1 MSRGLGDV
9 YKRQMNTG
17 LVITVIYT
25 VLVLALVARIDRP
38 RRNRQRLTGRGG
50 DFE

>member
-1 MSRGLGDV
+1 MNIGLI
-9 YKRQMNTG
+9 
-17 LVITVIYT
+17 ITIIYA
-25 VLVLALVARIDRP
+25 VAVLAVVARIDRP

>member
-1 MSRGLGDV
+1 
-9 YKRQMNTG
+9 MNIG
-17 LVITVIYT
+17 LVITVIY
-25 VLVLALVARIDRP
+25 VVGVLALVARIDRP